1 MLKLCIRGDYVIKLL
16 NKYKLLFGLIL
27 LGTTSLLYTTF
38 FRETEEVMV
47 LAKVDDEPVITSEVI
62 KEKEVLVE
70 QSVYKLPIFICGEVN
85 NPGVYEV
92 DSTSLI
98 NDVLIEAGGFTDEA
112 NRDVI
117 NLAKVVSPN
126 EQIYIPKVGEEI
138 DKTLNSY
145 DNVERNEGPSRININ
160 TADTTELENLPGIGK
175 VKADQIVSYRKENG
189 LFKSQEELKN
199 VSGIGEKT
207 YQSLQ
212 EHITIE

>member
-38 FRETEEVMV
+38 FRETEEVIV

-189 LFKSQEELKN
+189 FFKSQEELKN

-207 YQSLQ
+207 YQALQ